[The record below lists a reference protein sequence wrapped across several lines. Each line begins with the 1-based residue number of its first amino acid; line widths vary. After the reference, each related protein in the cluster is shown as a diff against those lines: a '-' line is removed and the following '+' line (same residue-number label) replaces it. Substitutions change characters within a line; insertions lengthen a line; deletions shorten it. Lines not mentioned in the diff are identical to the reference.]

1 MEHKKVKIDSD
12 HVTLGQLLKIVDLI
26 SSGGMAKWYLGEFTV
41 YLNGE
46 SENRRGKK
54 LYPGDR
60 VEFVQD
66 ELIVD
71 VVDQ

>member
-26 SSGGMAKWYLGEFTV
+26 SSGGMAKWYLAEFAV

-46 SENRRGKK
+46 LENRRGKK
-54 LYPGDR
+54 LYSGDR

-71 VVDQ
+71 LVE